1 MADRI
6 DTDNAAISAV
16 RAEATDGKLT
26 PDDEQRVKDLEK
38 SVADARAEQDKLVE
52 AYAATQPV
60 VRQLIDLALLQ
71 GGLLRG
77 EALSAFVR
85 RSVQL
90 L

>member
-1 MADRI
+1 M
-6 DTDNAAISAV
+6 
-16 RAEATDGKLT
+16 
-26 PDDEQRVKDLEK
+26 
-38 SVADARAEQDKLVE
+38 ADARAEQDKLVE